1 MLNRRLIENISGT
14 SATFTRA
21 ARLAGSFA
29 GVARFAVPCVAVL
42 ALFALAVP
50 TAEGFRSTHARA
62 IDAFTA
68 VPETDG
74 FTAPLQDY
82 AQESGAGSFEVRVGG
97 YKQSRVLA
105 PARVE
110 PVAGFVTSVAWRAPA
125 PPASTRAEAEA
136 VAKPSAE
143 QRNIARFVASKY
155 QLTVDEVQRFVEH
168 AYQAARESR
177 LDPYLVL
184 AVVSVESSFN
194 PNARSAK
201 GAQGLMQV
209 LTRVHTDKFAPFG
222 GATAAFDPMAN
233 LTVGS
238 RILKEYIVREGS
250 VQAALKSYVGAATLS
265 HDYGY
270 GNKVLLE
277 REQIAAAAG
286 GKSNAEAP
294 ASAASL
300 QPRPQAPSVT
310 GTPARPVEAAPES
323 PAETAQAQ
331 AARLETARLDA
342 ERSER
347 ALAKAAQIDAA
358 LAETARSEGAIA
370 KAAEIEAA
378 RASAA
383 PADAAQAQATDSQ
396 HTARADEPQPKAT
409 HLDRPAPT
417 GRQQPAA
424 AGVSEAPTSGSAG
437 ISVALRAS
445 SGEIVVGT
453 QSVASPASVADL
465 SGL

>member
-1 MLNRRLIENISGT
+1 MLNRRLVENISGS
-14 SATFTRA
+14 SARFARA

-42 ALFALAVP
+42 TLFALAMP
-50 TAEGFRSTHARA
+50 TVEDFHSTHTRA

-74 FTAPLQDY
+74 FTVPLQNY
-82 AQESGAGSFEVRVGG
+82 VPKSGAAPFEVRVGG
-97 YKQSRVLA
+97 FKQSHVLA
-105 PARVE
+105 PARFE
-110 PVAGFVTSVAWRAPA
+110 PVAGFVTAVAWRASA
-125 PPASTRAEAEA
+125 QPASTRSEADD
-136 VAKPSAE
+136 VPNPTAE

-155 QLTVDEVQRFVEH
+155 QLTVDDVQRFVEH
-168 AYQAARESR
+168 AYQAAREFR

-294 ASAASL
+294 ASASL
-300 QPRPQAPSVT
+300 QPQPQAPSVT
-310 GTPARPVEAAPES
+310 GTSARPVEAAPAS
-323 PAETAQAQ
+323 RAETAQAQ

-358 LAETARSEGAIA
+358 LAETARSEAAIA

-383 PADAAQAQATDSQ
+383 RADAAQAQATDSQ
-396 HTARADEPQPKAT
+396 HTARADEVQPKAT
-409 HLDRPAPT
+409 HLDRPATT
-417 GRQQPAA
+417 GHQQPAA
-424 AGVSEAPTSGSAG
+424 GVSGAPTSGSAE
-437 ISVALRAS
+437 ISVALRAL

-453 QSVASPASVADL
+453 QSVADL